1 MNKEIALSLEGQ
13 KRIGSTYLKLT
24 KPKVVALMLVTAV
37 VGMSL
42 APVAVFPWLKAAI
55 GLAGIGLMA
64 GSAAAFN
71 HLIDRHIDARMARTH
86 KRPLPSGD
94 TNPKSVVTFA
104 ICLGGVGF
112 VLLYAW
118 VNPLT
123 AWMTLLSLLGY
134 AVVYTMYL
142 KRATPQNIVIAGI
155 AGAMPPLLGWTAVT
169 GELHGNAW
177 LLVMIIF
184 IWTPPHFWALA
195 IHRVEEYRKVD
206 IPMLPV
212 THGIE
217 YTKTSILL
225 YSVLLTQVC
234 VMPVLVGMVGFIYLF
249 ASLLLNAGFIYH
261 AWKLKFAPDE
271 RSAIETFKFSIYH
284 LLVLFIALLADHNI
298 DFSMM

>member
-1 MNKEIALSLEGQ
+1 MNKEIALSLEGR

-24 KPKVVALMLVTAV
+24 KPKVVALMLVTAI
-37 VGMSL
+37 VGMNL
-42 APVAVFPWLKAAI
+42 APVATFPWLQAVI

-71 HLIDRHIDARMARTH
+71 HLIDRKIDARMARTH

-104 ICLGGVGF
+104 VCLGGVGF

-225 YSVLLTQVC
+225 YSVLLTLVC

>member
-71 HLIDRHIDARMARTH
+71 HLIDRNIDARMARTH

-94 TNPKSVVTFA
+94 TNPLSVVIFA
-104 ICLGGVGF
+104 VGLGVAGF
-112 VLLYAW
+112 VMLYAW

-225 YSVLLTQVC
+225 YSVLLTLVC

-249 ASLLLNAGFIYH
+249 TSLLLNAGFIYH
-261 AWKLKFAPDE
+261 AWKLKFAPEE

-298 DFSMM
+298 DFSMV

>member
-1 MNKEIALSLEGQ
+1 MNKEIALSLEGR

-24 KPKVVALMLVTAV
+24 KPKVVALMLVTAI
-37 VGMSL
+37 VGMNL
-42 APVAVFPWLKAAI
+42 APVATFPWLQAAI

-71 HLIDRHIDARMARTH
+71 HLIDRKIDARMARTH

-104 ICLGGVGF
+104 VCLGGVGF

-225 YSVLLTQVC
+225 YSVLLTLVC

-298 DFSMM
+298 DFSIV